1 MLFFVPSKIIRQL
14 REQHNYTQ
22 AYVAKRLGMS
32 QNAYSKIENAYT
44 QLTVKHVKKLSKVLE
59 VSILDLLKDDFEI
72 HPPSLIQKESI
83 TKNSLLMN
91 LKKVAEKLE
100 TKHPLKHDFYPLLM
114 SLISTLDNT
123 IDQVH

>member
-1 MLFFVPSKIIRQL
+1 MPSNIIRQL

-22 AYVAKRLGMS
+22 EYVAKKLGMS

-59 VSILDLLKDDFEI
+59 VSVLDLLKDEFEI

-83 TKNSLLMN
+83 TKTSLVMN
-91 LKKVAEKLE
+91 LKKLTEKLE
-100 TKHPLKHDFYPLLM
+100 AKHPLKHDFYPLLM
-114 SLISTLDNT
+114 SLITTLDST

>member
-1 MLFFVPSKIIRQL
+1 MPSNIIRQL

-22 AYVAKRLGMS
+22 EYVAKKLGMS

-59 VSILDLLKDDFEI
+59 VSVLDLLKDEFEI

-83 TKNSLLMN
+83 TKTSLVMN
-91 LKKVAEKLE
+91 LKKLTEKLE
-100 TKHPLKHDFYPLLM
+100 AKHPQKHDFYPLLM
-114 SLISTLDNT
+114 SLITTLDST